1 MLPENK
7 RAFDFCNIT
16 EWHKHGYTGKGIKI
30 AIGDSRFHLS
40 DRVNQNFN
48 GKLQSGTV
56 RLDAS
61 QPESSHG
68 SRTAHVIHQI
78 APDAELYMTN
88 GFGPCVRWATR
99 NEMDLFNISRR
110 ILLPGIYNILLN
122 EYAEKGG
129 VMFSSAGNNRE
140 EHGLGIPA
148 EIRDCIAVAAAN
160 LRHNNTISRTW
171 YSSFTTEYLEY
182 LEQMVEV
189 TGITNLMVKEHNGT
203 PRRFGGTSC
212 ACPFITGM
220 AALVAQRYK
229 EQGHKLTI
237 DQFRKYKIDHALDLE
252 VEGWDRQ
259 TGYGLMKL
267 GNPQDIK
274 LPQFREINM
283 WLDNK
288 TMTVDGKN
296 MIMDVAPFAVSGRT
310 LVPVRFVAEA
320 LGKDVDW
327 DNVTKTVIIKDKD
340 GKELN
345 LWMNRYEMSIN
356 GIMKEIDVAPIAVD
370 GRTFV
375 PIRFVAEELGAEVD
389 WIQSTGTVV
398 IRMPTED

>member
-7 RAFDFCNIT
+7 RAFNFCNIT
-16 EWHKHGYTGKGIKI
+16 EWHKQGYTGKGIKI

-40 DRVNQNFN
+40 DRVIQNFN
-48 GKLQSGTV
+48 GKLQSGTI

-78 APDAELYMTN
+78 APDAELYMTS

-99 NEMDLFNISRR
+99 NEMDLFNISMR
-110 ILLPGIYNILLN
+110 IFIPSTGRYNILLN
-122 EYAEKGG
+122 EYTEKGG
-129 VMFSSAGNNRE
+129 VMFASAGNNGE

-148 EIRDCIAVAAAN
+148 EMKDCIAVAAAD
-160 LRHNNTISRTW
+160 LGRNNAVSRTW

-189 TGITNLMVKEHNGT
+189 TGITNLIVKEHDGS

-237 DQFRKYKIDHALDLE
+237 DQFRKYKQEHVMDLE
-252 VEGWDRQ
+252 TPGFNRQ
-259 TGYGLMKL
+259 TGYGLLRL
-267 GNPQDIK
+267 GRPQDLV
-274 LPQFREINM
+274 LPKFSEINM
-283 WLDNK
+283 WIDK
-288 TMTVDGKN
+288 DVMTIDGKEVK
-296 MIMDVAPFAVSGRT
+296 MDVAPIAISGRT
-310 LVPVRFVAEA
+310 MVPIRFIAEA
-320 LGKDVDW
+320 FGAEVDW
-327 DNVTKTVIIKDKD
+327 VQATRTVVIKTKD

-345 LWMNRYEMSIN
+345 LWIGKYEMSVN
-356 GIMKEIDVAPIAVD
+356 GETQEIDVAPIAVAN
-370 GRTFV
+370 RTLV
-375 PIRFVAEELGAEVD
+375 PLRFIAEALGAEVD
-389 WIQSTGTVV
+389 WVQNTGTVV
-398 IRMPTED
+398 IRKFI